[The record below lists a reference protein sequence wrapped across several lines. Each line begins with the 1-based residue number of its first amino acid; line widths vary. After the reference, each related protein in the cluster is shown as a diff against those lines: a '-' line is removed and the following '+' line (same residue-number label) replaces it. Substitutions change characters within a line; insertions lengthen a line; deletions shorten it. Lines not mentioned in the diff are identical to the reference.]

1 MGELRADRSSFG
13 VETNEAFSGEGDV
26 RGFLGFSGSEEAFAE
41 GGEIGIVA
49 THGVGDDAAPTV
61 YGADVIRNQSVQ

>member
-1 MGELRADRSSFG
+1 M
-13 VETNEAFSGEGDV
+13 GEGDV

-49 THGVGDDAAPTV
+49 THGVGDDPGTTV
-61 YGADVIRNQSVQ
+61 YGADIIHNTSVQ